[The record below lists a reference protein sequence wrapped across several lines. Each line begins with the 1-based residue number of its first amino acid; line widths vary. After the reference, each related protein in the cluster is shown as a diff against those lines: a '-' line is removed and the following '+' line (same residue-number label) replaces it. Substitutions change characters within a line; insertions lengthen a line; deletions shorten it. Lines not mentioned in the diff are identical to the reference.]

1 MQQQQHPQQP
11 PQQYLRPRNAP
22 PTLGG
27 CQDYGY
33 YRLHPTYECWAA
45 DNTCPKCGMRGH
57 YARYCKNERQLPP
70 RLSCAPNDQPSAQ
83 QPESLLQ
90 NQPQP
95 QANMALKPVL
105 PSGINGRSG
114 GKARSGL
121 SSLFEESDDDANAKS
136 DPFLEAW
143 FTQLLPPI
151 PCHSQQQ
158 LRLTAE
164 DEDTGDKEKI
174 TSGPLQQQQQEKTTP
189 GPLQQQQFDPPEAK
203 MTFRSHPTV
212 TQPNQMKT
220 QKNQSQYD
228 DRIYTDSC
236 TSDTILCRDRIEP
249 KRIVWEKPIKLTMGV
264 SDERAE
270 GIQIGS
276 YGVVRIGGVDE
287 ITGALGE
294 VDMICYLTKPGERMK
309 HLLRGKGL
317 VFDDGLPGP
326 LSGRNYVTVTD
337 ADGEGRRLRITQPFG
352 DGRSNLPFF
361 VMCPLLSPPLL
372 AAPTI
377 EAHAFVKKV
386 LTRRKQKQAGVDTK
400 YRLLTDP
407 TELKAWHARFGHCD
421 LSRLVATLRERQ

>member
-1 MQQQQHPQQP
+1 
-11 PQQYLRPRNAP
+11 
-22 PTLGG
+22 
-27 CQDYGY
+27 
-33 YRLHPTYECWAA
+33 
-45 DNTCPKCGMRGH
+45 MRGH
-57 YARYCKNERQLPP
+57 YARYCRNERQLPP
-70 RLSCAPNDQPSAQ
+70 RLSCTPNDQPSAQ

-105 PSGINGRSG
+105 PSGISGRSG

-228 DRIYTDSC
+228 D
-236 TSDTILCRDRIEP
+236 
-249 KRIVWEKPIKLTMGV
+249 
-264 SDERAE
+264 
-270 GIQIGS
+270 
-276 YGVVRIGGVDE
+276 
-287 ITGALGE
+287 
-294 VDMICYLTKPGERMK
+294 
-309 HLLRGKGL
+309 
-317 VFDDGLPGP
+317 
-326 LSGRNYVTVTD
+326 
-337 ADGEGRRLRITQPFG
+337 
-352 DGRSNLPFF
+352 
-361 VMCPLLSPPLL
+361 
-372 AAPTI
+372 
-377 EAHAFVKKV
+377 
-386 LTRRKQKQAGVDTK
+386 
-400 YRLLTDP
+400 
-407 TELKAWHARFGHCD
+407 
-421 LSRLVATLRERQ
+421 